1 MDLEN
6 FNNKDLLQSLEAECA
21 KSLGE
26 LKCAQGDLNKISGR
40 LRFLLSVIHILK
52 ERFEDEKK

>member
-6 FNNKDLLQSLEAECA
+6 YPKEDLLKSIEAEIA

-40 LRFLLSVIHILK
+40 LKFALAALHIIK
-52 ERFEDEKK
+52 DKKD